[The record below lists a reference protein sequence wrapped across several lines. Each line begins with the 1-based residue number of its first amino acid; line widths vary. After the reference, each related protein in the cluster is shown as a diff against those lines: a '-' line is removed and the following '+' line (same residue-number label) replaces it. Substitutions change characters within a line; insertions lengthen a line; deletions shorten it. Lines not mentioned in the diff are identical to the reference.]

1 MGLVRSE
8 KIGHLVLNEY
18 WDHFLLQSTGN
29 QDSEFESKS
38 VEEGNA
44 KIKDGRH

>member
-18 WDHFLLQSTGN
+18 WDHFLLQSTGK
-29 QDSEFESKS
+29 DSEFESKS